1 MPLCKLLGGVL
12 LVGGATGASTLYRAY
27 VTRQL
32 ACVCAWRALLLDLR
46 QTIVQTGA
54 AIGEWLRAVR
64 QNSARLAPLGVPPDA
79 LPSDPAS
86 GTAGLRVLCCA
97 APNLLPPSHPAT
109 KSLMRLADTMEE
121 LRDRQAAVQ
130 ALEALDGQLAE
141 LEQQTQQTLRQ
152 TCRAVQALCLCG
164 ALAVTILLW

>member
-1 MPLCKLLGGVL
+1 
-12 LVGGATGASTLYRAY
+12 
-27 VTRQL
+27 
-32 ACVCAWRALLLDLR
+32 
-46 QTIVQTGA
+46 
-54 AIGEWLRAVR
+54 
-64 QNSARLAPLGVPPDA
+64 
-79 LPSDPAS
+79 
-86 GTAGLRVLCCA
+86 
-97 APNLLPPSHPAT
+97 
-109 KSLMRLADTMEE
+109 MRLADTMEE